1 MMTLTLVVK
10 ENYISVVIT
19 HSAAFHN
26 VPIGE
31 TLYLC
36 IIMDYQTEGYRIC
49 QCILQVAIHI
59 GEPKTC
65 LFIYKY
71 AQMENINTYTKKVA

>member
-1 MMTLTLVVK
+1 MYVRNIVSKLFQVFDSQEWVKMMILMLTVR

-31 TLYLC
+31 PLYLC
-36 IIMDYQTEGYRIC
+36 II
-49 QCILQVAIHI
+49 
-59 GEPKTC
+59 K
-65 LFIYKY
+65 
-71 AQMENINTYTKKVA
+71 